1 MPLLEGGTSAPPPG
15 VGHLPPRRHSQ
26 QFSDLA
32 RAAIMTSANSSPT
45 SETEF
50 PHIDHDLHRGSNLM
64 PPVKTG
70 FGRSSNSHINSMKPF
85 HPLPQQ
91 SLGGV
96 GVALTDTPLPTAPN
110 SPQMYET
117 LGPKRQ
123 MKANPFLVILVVLCL
138 VPPRPPKTAPP
149 PLISPASQDQRSL
162 QTGE

>member
-32 RAAIMTSANSSPT
+32 RAAIMSSANSSPG

-50 PHIDHDLHRGSNLM
+50 PHIDHDSHKGSNLM
-64 PPVKTG
+64 PPAKTG
-70 FGRSSNSHINSMKPF
+70 FGRAPNPHVNSMKPF

-96 GVALTDTPLPTAPN
+96 GPALTDTPLPTAPN

-117 LGPKRQ
+117 FRS
-123 MKANPFLVILVVLCL
+123 
-138 VPPRPPKTAPP
+138 KTANE
-149 PLISPASQDQRSL
+149 S
-162 QTGE
+162 

>member
-32 RAAIMTSANSSPT
+32 RAAIMSSANSSPG

-50 PHIDHDLHRGSNLM
+50 PHIDHDSHKGSNLM
-64 PPVKTG
+64 PPAKTG
-70 FGRSSNSHINSMKPF
+70 FGRAPNPHVNSIKPF

-96 GVALTDTPLPTAPN
+96 GPALTDTPLPTAPN

-117 LGPKRQ
+117 FSVQKQ
-123 MKANPFLVILVVLCL
+123 
-138 VPPRPPKTAPP
+138 
-149 PLISPASQDQRSL
+149 
-162 QTGE
+162 